1 MTTARLRFICIKQA
15 VICCI
20 FVSVIVRDFVMP
32 VDAWF
37 VALGFAF
44 SWLAMRDMDRD
55 IEELRAHQK
64 RLRKETGIASDHHN
78 A

>member
-1 MTTARLRFICIKQA
+1 
-15 VICCI
+15 
-20 FVSVIVRDFVMP
+20 MP